1 MGVFHHQGTP
11 KSWLSSF
18 IIIFPTKVIS
28 FLSIPNFRIQPH
40 HLMGVS
46 LEWLNHLRITE
57 MKRLQSGAETIT
69 GTMRE
74 ILWRVGHFFLNVLLT
89 FIAAFTQTMELMKSH
104 VSDFTGYLV
113 VFQQTAAQLDCVLW
127 CFVSMSLDLW
137 KTPTAEKARPWQH
150 YRRQL
155 WRWKIDH
162 KSRYGKHSFGRLG
175 WQKVYPSIMY
185 HFNEWL
191 GGFSVLYICL
201 YKWKLQQSTLVYWD
215 GGKSEVAI
223 EIFSGQGPNILV

>member
-1 MGVFHHQGTP
+1 
-11 KSWLSSF
+11 
-18 IIIFPTKVIS
+18 
-28 FLSIPNFRIQPH
+28 
-40 HLMGVS
+40 
-46 LEWLNHLRITE
+46 
-57 MKRLQSGAETIT
+57 
-69 GTMRE
+69 
-74 ILWRVGHFFLNVLLT
+74 
-89 FIAAFTQTMELMKSH
+89 MELMKSH

-113 VFQQTAAQLDCVLW
+113 AFQQTAAQLDCVLW

-175 WQKVYPSIMY
+175 WQKIYPSIMY

-201 YKWKLQQSTLVYWD
+201 CKWKLQQSTLVDWD
-215 GGKSEVAI
+215 GGKVKWQLRFSAGRGQTFWFNKTMECIQTIAVIGGSLFCNTCNWKWWFSIAGLPGVVAI
-223 EIFSGQGPNILV
+223 YVKPRPRWRPTFLLQLVGWWRIRPWRVKFAQNSMVF